1 MRQAS
6 YYGMHALLSTALGV
20 GAIAFGIPAV
30 VTPVW
35 FARLLGIGSA
45 EDPTVATAIRS
56 VGIRDVVIGL
66 GLVRS
71 VRRGDPLG
79 IEQWLLA
86 RTAADAGDVLAVG
99 VAVAGGARGRRFL
112 GLGALAVGA
121 TALGGA
127 LLRYAPRGAR
137 RGFEL

>member
-1 MRQAS
+1 MSVCIERRAARAGGRAGSWMMSPGGKWRTAPGTNNCLATSSLPPSRTSVTNRRAATLLVSTDMRQAS

-35 FARLLGIGSA
+35 FARLFGIGSA

-66 GLVRS
+66 GL
-71 VRRGDPLG
+71 
-79 IEQWLLA
+79 
-86 RTAADAGDVLAVG
+86 
-99 VAVAGGARGRRFL
+99 
-112 GLGALAVGA
+112 
-121 TALGGA
+121 
-127 LLRYAPRGAR
+127 
-137 RGFEL
+137 